1 MSMRRAGV
9 ALLLAGAMVVGA
21 TGIASAAPAAPK
33 PKHPIHVY
41 TKAPSCRA
49 GLHLLRAQRGTFD
62 SRYDHILVKGIIGT
76 ACAHGGTAARK
87 GSVCSIAQHMFGLFD
102 PLFKT
107 DADRDRG
114 RQIVAAACSV

>member
-1 MSMRRAGV
+1 MSIRRAGV

-21 TGIASAAPAAPK
+21 TGVASAAPGQTK
-33 PKHPIHVY
+33 HHPIHVFA
-41 TKAPSCRA
+41 KAPSCRA

-76 ACAHGGTAARK
+76 ACARGDTMARQAP
-87 GSVCSIAQHMFGLFD
+87 VCSIAQHMFGLFD
-102 PLFKT
+102 PLFKS

-114 RQIVAAACSV
+114 RQMVVAACSG